1 MEGEVSG
8 DDVLMQKLKKS
19 RHRFQRHMQQLLEK
33 YNQPFEDAPVVQM
46 STLTYETP
54 QGLRIWGGRLEKEKS
69 KGQIQ
74 NLEGSPEQT
83 VGRRDGAVQA
93 TAGGDELPVPY
104 TQDLGE
110 DSKSSDLDATL
121 YQEDLAAGALM
132 PAVPWS
138 PLKDDLRRKYL
149 TQVDIL
155 LQDKGCA
162 EYDHGDGN
170 DTCVTLVPSL
180 ASPPRP
186 AHGYCGHVSEDSPF
200 EPAASS
206 RLCSPDTVIVP
217 RNDSVSLQET
227 SSHSF
232 LSSQSFVAGDICNV
246 TISDL
251 YAGMLHSMSRLL
263 SSKPSCVIS
272 TKTFIVRNWSSRRR
286 HGCKSRMNRTYCR
299 GGRHARRD
307 SQETLVPCSEPVK
320 EAGVLRESQNFR
332 DLSGQKA
339 GLKLEKAFPEV
350 NKLQISKELKGT
362 PRKLSSLTYV
372 DSSVTHRLDRE
383 NRLMTLKWLISPVKV
398 VSRPRMLQGEGGN
411 HYGAFDSKFKKLHQ
425 KYCPSPRKQLG
436 LTYLPSSSSFG
447 VDVLR
452 SGLASPRSPQGLET
466 HRPSRPLSKAKVKS
480 LNEAFKNLGKW
491 AIETGRCLPQSDSS
505 ASFSKT
511 DPTWSPGCSDPT
523 ADLFRENPL
532 GILRESAALSKA
544 ISVPGVH
551 PLGSARDRYD
561 GIREKF
567 DQLHQQY
574 CQKSPQR
581 AKVPFCA
588 EASPDEAS
596 VEVQNQ
602 TEAFFKKLD
611 PDSGLLGPRKLSSS
625 LQRSIRSSRDSTT
638 VEPHPSPWFELAAS
652 CRPQPHAKRRR
663 LSDPQVCGRWA
674 ESQDPSRMVGRAFP
688 RPGKEVCSSPDWER
702 KRKEHIF
709 QDGR

>member
-8 DDVLMQKLKKS
+8 DDMLMQKLKNS
-19 RHRFQRHMQQLLEK
+19 RRRFQRHMQQLLEK

-74 NLEGSPEQT
+74 GSPEQIDS
-83 VGRRDGAVQA
+83 RKDGAMQA
-93 TAGGDELPVPY
+93 TAGGEELLVPY
-104 TQDLGE
+104 TQHLRE
-110 DSKSSDLDATL
+110 DSKSSDVDATL
-121 YQEDLAAGALM
+121 YREDLAAGALM
-132 PAVPWS
+132 PVVPWS
-138 PLKDDLRRKYL
+138 PLKDELRRKYL

-170 DTCVTLVPSL
+170 DTHVTLVPSL
-180 ASPPRP
+180 DSPPRP
-186 AHGYCGHVSEDSPF
+186 THGYCGHVSEDSSF

-206 RLCSPDTVIVP
+206 GLCSTDTIIVP

-227 SSHSF
+227 SGHSF
-232 LSSQSFVAGDICNV
+232 LSSQSFVASDICNV

-263 SSKPSCVIS
+263 SSKPSCIIS

-299 GGRHARRD
+299 GSRHARRA
-307 SQETLVPCSEPVK
+307 SQETPVPSPEPVK
-320 EAGVLRESQNFR
+320 EVGVLRERQNVR
-332 DLSGQKA
+332 DLSGQQA

-372 DSSVTHRLDRE
+372 DSRATHRLDQE
-383 NRLMTLKWLISPVKV
+383 NRLMTLKWLISPVKI
-398 VSRPRMLQGEGGN
+398 VSRPRILQGEGGN
-411 HYGAFDSKFKKLHQ
+411 HYRAFDSKFKKLHQ
-425 KYCPSPRKQLG
+425 EYCPTPRKQLS
-436 LTYLPSSSSFG
+436 LSYLPSSSSSG
-447 VDVLR
+447 LDTLR
-452 SGLASPRSPQGLET
+452 SDPASPRSPQGLET
-466 HRPSRPLSKAKVKS
+466 HRPTRPFSKEKVKS

-491 AIETGRCLPQSDSS
+491 AIETGRCLPQSDSY
-505 ASFSKT
+505 ASFPKT
-511 DPTWSPGCSDPT
+511 DPTRSPGRSDPT

-532 GILRESAALSKA
+532 GIFRKSWAPSKA
-544 ISVPGVH
+544 ISVPGVY
-551 PLGSARDRYD
+551 PLGSAKDRYD
-561 GIREKF
+561 GIKEKF

-581 AKVPFCA
+581 MKVPFCA
-588 EASPDEAS
+588 EAFPDEAS
-596 VEVQNQ
+596 VEGQNQ
-602 TEAFFKKLD
+602 KEAFFKKLN

-625 LQRSIRSSRDSTT
+625 LQCSIRSSLDSTKI
-638 VEPHPSPWFELAAS
+638 ELYPSPWFELAAS

-674 ESQDPSRMVGRAFP
+674 ERQDPSRLVGQAIP
-688 RPGKEVCSSPDWER
+688 RSGEEISSPDWKR
-702 KRKEHIF
+702 KRKEHTF
-709 QDGR
+709 RMEDK